1 MSTQRGTINQHPR
14 SGSWGFRVTYTD
26 SAGKRQYLVKYKKT
40 WRQKDAQQALTACLV
55 QIDAGHNLA
64 NNRGT
69 VGAYLLQWFEQWSA
83 DDTLK
88 RSTIDTAKIH
98 LDKYLIPA
106 IGAMTLRELKPA
118 KLSAIYRTMM
128 ADGRT
133 HGTAPLSAKTI
144 RNIAGTLH
152 KALADAVENG
162 VLATNP
168 AQYAKTPKY
177 QRPALTTYDDEQ
189 VAIFL
194 QHCQQTNQP
203 HIALWCLILLIGL
216 RRGEVLG
223 LTWAD
228 VDWLQSEIQV
238 RQTRSV
244 TSTGEQYIDT
254 PKTVAGARYLTV
266 DSFTLDALAH
276 LKNAQEAAAQSL
288 GGWLSDYIATD
299 LDGTPV
305 HPRTIARRFQAISKA
320 AGLPQIRLHDGRHT
334 ALSNATDAGVPIH
347 VVSARAGH
355 TRASFTA
362 DTYLHRH
369 RTADHRAADLVAN
382 RMMDKLAALNSAQK
396 CAHNAHEMRTVPH
409 NQSELDSLSDTESL

>member
-1 MSTQRGTINQHPR
+1 MSTQRGTIHQHST
-14 SGSWGFRVTYTD
+14 SGNWGFRISYTD
-26 SAGKRQYLVKYKKT
+26 TAGKRQFVQRYKKI

-69 VGAYLLQWFEQWSA
+69 VGAYLSQWFEQWSA

-88 RSTIDTAKIH
+88 RSTIDTAKMH

-106 IGAMTLRELKPA
+106 IGTMTLRELKPA
-118 KLSAIYRTMM
+118 KLSGIYRSMM
-128 ADGRT
+128 TDGRT
-133 HGTAPLSAKTI
+133 HGSAPLSPKTI

-152 KALADAVENG
+152 KALSDAVENG

-203 HIALWCLILLIGL
+203 HTALWCLVLLIGL

-244 TSTGEQYIDT
+244 TSNGEQYLDT
-254 PKTVAGARYLTV
+254 PKTLAGARYLTV
-266 DSFTLDALAH
+266 DSFTLDALAN
-276 LKNAQEAAAQSL
+276 LKNAQESAALQL
-288 GGWLSDYIATD
+288 GDWLSEYVATD

-369 RTADHRAADLVAN
+369 RTADHRAADLVAS
-382 RMMDKLAALNSAQK
+382 RMMDKLAALNSDQK
-396 CAHNAHEMRTVPH
+396 LTRNAHEIDTAPH
-409 NQSELDSLSDTESL
+409 NQGELDRLTDTESL